1 MGAYVPLGASSS
13 AIRYRAACDKSEI
26 IDARHAAAFDV
37 ALLGWLHPKS
47 V

>member
-1 MGAYVPLGASSS
+1 MGAYVPRRVEQP
-13 AIRYRAACDKSEI
+13 IRYRAACDKSEI

-37 ALLGWLHPKS
+37 ALLSWLHPKS